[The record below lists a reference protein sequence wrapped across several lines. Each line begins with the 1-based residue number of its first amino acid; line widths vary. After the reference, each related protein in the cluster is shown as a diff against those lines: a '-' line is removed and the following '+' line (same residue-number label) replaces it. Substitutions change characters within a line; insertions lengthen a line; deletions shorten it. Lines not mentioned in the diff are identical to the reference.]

1 MGYIKSHSNYVIQK
15 KHQDTNGGN
24 IFERD
29 ITTIGGV
36 NRFSK
41 GQLPIYNSGNFI
53 ITARETSTISK
64 DYSDGNWLKKDEDS
78 TIWTYS
84 DVEQRESPCD
94 DSLSIVLKRDYYSL
108 KDFAY
113 FGSCSELIRASVLDI
128 IKRFPGELYAI
139 SLDENSNSGV
149 LVYPSNPTSSE
160 TPYSY
165 EGCKFLVDNPF
176 DVNCHSTSINKNEVE
191 FPFRY
196 LCNGGIKDYEFI
208 RDDETTVSG
217 EDIELLVT
225 SIEDKENCVI
235 ALVELVIKSEDNES
249 YKIAVKVGE
258 KGEIIYLTNEKG
270 WHLRP
275 KQYLYKSFYNSLDEF
290 QKLLLNQTS
299 NPKYTACF
307 EIINENE
314 YGYYK
319 TLRNFTFPTTYGG
332 YNLEIGKTAY
342 TSYLTSLIKIAEFY
356 DERFCDNLYR
366 NLTHESIKNFD
377 WSFKREYDEETAES
391 NMFGGAKMQKIIRLI
406 GREFDEIKYY
416 IDGIS
421 HSNTLTYD
429 EANNLP
435 DYFLADNLTNEGWDV
450 VNIYPY
456 GDVST
461 CKPYTHSITCG
472 GKNGYFLSPCCEAHW
487 ERKDEPTEG
496 IEYKDILGGRHYFID
511 TINGVENIMFFY
523 INNQGAL
530 ILENVTS
537 IPNSA
542 TQITTSF
549 RCNVAD
555 TETNSTQTWI
565 YFDKKINHICAQE
578 ANNGELYK
586 NTDRGLLNRIKS
598 YSTEKEYSLDEVN
611 NKFFKVLR
619 LNSRNL
625 YSHKGTIEG
634 IEMLLGMFGLT
645 SKRWVESSPNS
656 RLTQCD
662 GENVIT
668 PYDYEIKEY
677 IVKSNVI
684 GDIETIDNYNK
695 AKTFVYDTD
704 NYRNNIYVPYQGL
717 PVKQVDNVLV
727 PYFDKNAIIDGN
739 PYYQMNG
746 GWMFQ
751 DIITN
756 SNEKSTSYT
765 ETLKSVLAVGTIKEL
780 LELPINAVK
789 NNMVYHVNDIS
800 GSYVIINGYVYELNN
815 EIVSDIAYEYFTVTV
830 YNNTISVGGVV
841 FNDIIEISSPYGLS
855 DEENIEVLSLNDYY
869 DGEELRIYNINNNVI
884 VEELEGDML
893 ATYWD
898 VQFFKNG
905 HIVTTPLENQE
916 NLTSYFQLDNVDYK
930 QYLTLSTC
938 GWKQLTTQDTTYKNI
953 DIIKNYFHGNNPH
966 SGNHKYDNGDE
977 YLSYFTSLFKH
988 AIQEEAFDVRCL
1000 KDDNGRIPALN
1011 QVLGEVGD
1019 YGFTLEKENSLKVEG
1034 EWVKTEDY
1042 FVTWVKGEM
1051 IGNVEDYFN
1060 IHDSQGREC
1069 YITTIHGGKRTIYHV
1084 WVDGQGYFK
1093 KEERKTIPAD
1103 AIEIKQSF
1111 RCYTITNGHEYYNM
1125 ECLHDD
1131 YSEQSMNVKNVDL
1144 TFYVEEGEDDINY
1157 IKYMNN
1163 VVMKYIGQMIPHNTI
1178 LKVSYNT
1185 TKKR

>member
-1 MGYIKSHSNYVIQK
+1 MGYIKSHSNYIIQK

-64 DYSDGNWLKKDEDS
+64 DYSDGNWLKKDEGS

-84 DVEQRESPCD
+84 DVEQIDSPCD

-139 SLDENSNSGV
+139 KMDGNKDSGV

-160 TPYSY
+160 TNYSY
-165 EGCKFLVDNPF
+165 GECKYLVDNPF
-176 DVNCHSTSINKNEVE
+176 DVNCHSTDINKNEVE

-196 LCNGGIKDYEFI
+196 LCNGGIKDYELI

-217 EDIELLVT
+217 EDIHLSVT
-225 SIEDKENCVI
+225 PINENCVI
-235 ALVELVIKSEDNES
+235 ALVKLEITPNEC
-249 YKIAVKVGE
+249 YEIAVKVGE
-258 KGEIIYLTNEKG
+258 KGEIIYLTNKIG

-275 KQYLYKSFYNSLDEF
+275 KQYIYKSFYNSLDEF

-307 EIINENE
+307 EVINEND

-391 NMFGGAKMQKIIRLI
+391 NMLGGAKMQKIIRLI

-456 GDVST
+456 GEVST
-461 CKPYTHSITCG
+461 CQPYKHSITCG
-472 GKNGYFLSPCCEAHW
+472 GKNGYFPIPCCEEHW
-487 ERKDEPTEG
+487 ERKDKPTEG
-496 IEYKDILGGRHYFID
+496 EEYEDIYGGRHYFIN
-511 TINGVENIMFFY
+511 TINGVENIVFFY

-537 IPNSA
+537 IPEDA

-549 RCNVAD
+549 RCNVVD
-555 TETNSTQTWI
+555 PETLSTQKWI
-565 YFDKKINHICAQE
+565 YFDKKICPPK
-578 ANNGELYK
+578 ANDGELYK

-625 YSHKGTIEG
+625 FSHKGTIEG
-634 IEMLLGMFGLT
+634 IEMLLGVFGLT
-645 SKRWVESSPNS
+645 SKRWVESSQNS
-656 RLTQCD
+656 RLTQCH
-662 GENVIT
+662 GKNVKT
-668 PYDYEIKEY
+668 PYDYEITEY
-677 IVKSNVI
+677 IVKSDVI
-684 GDIETIDNYNK
+684 GDVETIDNYNK

-751 DIITN
+751 DIITD
-756 SNEKSTSYT
+756 SNEKSSGYT
-765 ETLKSVLAVGTIKEL
+765 ETLKSVLAVSTIKEL

-800 GSYVIINGYVYELNN
+800 GSYVIINGYVYELNS
-815 EIVSDIAYEYFTVTV
+815 EIVSDVTYEYFTVTV

-841 FNDIIEISSPYGLS
+841 FNDIIEISSPYVLS
-855 DEENIEVLSLNDYY
+855 DEETEVLSLNDYY
-869 DGEELRIYNINNNVI
+869 DGEEVRIYVINDNVI
-884 VEELEGDML
+884 VEELEGDMS

-905 HIVTTPLENQE
+905 QIGTTTQQ

-938 GWKQLTTQDTTYKNI
+938 GWKQLTTQDTAYKNI
-953 DIIKNYFHGNNPH
+953 DMIKNYFHGNNPH

-988 AIQEEAFDVRCL
+988 AIKEEAFDVRCL
-1000 KDDNGRIPALN
+1000 KDDEGRIPTLN
-1011 QVLGEVGD
+1011 QVLSEVRN
-1019 YGFTLEKENSLKVEG
+1019 YGFKLSSETSPKVDG
-1034 EWVKTEDY
+1034 RWVKTEDY
-1042 FVTWVKGEM
+1042 FVKWEKGDR
-1051 IGNVEDYFN
+1051 IGEWEDYFN
-1060 IHDSQGREC
+1060 LHDSQGREC

-1084 WVDGQGYFK
+1084 WVDGQGYFH
-1093 KEERKTIPAD
+1093 KEEHKTIPAD

-1111 RCYTITNGHEYYNM
+1111 RFYSIEGHVFYNM
-1125 ECLHDD
+1125 VSSQNE
-1131 YSEQSMNVKNVDL
+1131 YSEQYMNVKNVDL
-1144 TFYVEEGEDDINY
+1144 TFYVEEGDDINY

-1185 TKKR
+1185 AEKTLED